1 MTHTTQ
7 LRLKDTANALRDA
20 HAALTSLLRVAD
32 ERTDLRGR
40 TSLSRELVRTLAED
54 FEWQHDLSI
63 STTAPA
69 AGANADPAGM
79 NASLSAKTDST

>member
-1 MTHTTQ
+1 MTPTQQ
-7 LRLKDTANALRDA
+7 LRLKDTANAIRDA

-40 TSLSRELVRTLAED
+40 ASLARELVRTLAED

-69 AGANADPAGM
+69 VGANAAPAGM
-79 NASLSAKTDST
+79 NASSTATTDST